1 MLSDFITTVYTNT
14 NEITDELSSEN
25 IITSHVKIACYL
37 HKRKDLCCH
46 GYIYTI
52 NPTLAQV
59 VSKKST
65 RSALKLNGFL
75 FH

>member
-1 MLSDFITTVYTNT
+1 MLS
-14 NEITDELSSEN
+14 SQ
-25 IITSHVKIACYL
+25 A
-37 HKRKDLCCH
+37 KRSLLPWL
-46 GYIYTI
+46 YTI